1 MVVLSATQGSVIY
14 LDNVRAKKGGVGGE
28 YVLS

>member
-14 LDNVRAKKGGVGGE
+14 LDNVRAKGGVGGE